1 MSERGGWRAAADIG
15 GTFTDLVLVDREGRC
30 AAVAKLLTS
39 ADDPARSVTEG
50 LDRLLADA
58 GVDGQSLE
66 VVVHGTTLVA
76 NALIERRGAD
86 TGLITPYRFGRR
98 RSAKPALAGS
108 IGAGRAKTVLMI
120 SLLSRPRS

>member
-86 TGLITPYRFGRR
+86 AARQRWLR
-98 RSAKPALAGS
+98 
-108 IGAGRAKTVLMI
+108 
-120 SLLSRPRS
+120 

>member
-58 GVDGQSLE
+58 ASTGSRSRSWC
-66 VVVHGTTLVA
+66 TA
-76 NALIERRGAD
+76 RRWSP
-86 TGLITPYRFGRR
+86 TP
-98 RSAKPALAGS
+98 
-108 IGAGRAKTVLMI
+108 
-120 SLLSRPRS
+120 

>member
-1 MSERGGWRAAADIG
+1 VSERGGWRAAADIG

-86 TGLITPYRFGRR
+86 RVGHPVSLRTTTISEAQRWRAASAPGGPRR
-98 RSAKPALAGS
+98 C
-108 IGAGRAKTVLMI
+108 
-120 SLLSRPRS
+120 